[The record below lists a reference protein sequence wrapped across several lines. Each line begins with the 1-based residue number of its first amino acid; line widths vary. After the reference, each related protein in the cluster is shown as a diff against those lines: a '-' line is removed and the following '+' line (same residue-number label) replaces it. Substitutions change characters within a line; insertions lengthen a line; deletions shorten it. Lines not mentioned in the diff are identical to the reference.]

1 MALSSHRKLNVEQLI
16 NLAQVYWD
24 DPGKLLEIVEATEA
38 RMDPAAQLLFG
49 AVTNRLNRLRS
60 DPLRALGQT
69 PPDLAAL
76 IAARLGT
83 QPAAAETTSDPD
95 DVPPE
100 SEAGAEEPRRRWP
113 WAAGAALLLVAAGA
127 WWLWPRPEKPETA
140 AASREIGIAV
150 QEGGLRPL
158 EEADN
163 TGTASGLPPGRRR
176 PQFPERSDL
185 DRREHDESEDELEN
199 KLAASGAAALKAR
212 VPEAPPAKAVAD
224 IAEPREAAV
233 PTGGRA
239 SPAGGSGAAG
249 SSTATREPAVAPR
262 SAARAADAGRG
273 RAGAEI
279 AIEEALLQCYL
290 TDRRP
295 TACAPAGG
303 GGAANPPAAPSAGR
317 GGPTGGGAPPEGSR
331 EAAASTRS
339 GNRAAGASSPGE
351 RSQQSGAGSGGGSGS
366 ASGGGPPPVATAAD
380 DGASSAGQRPSA
392 SASAGGGGEAAGA
405 AKKTPPQQPQVAT
418 QTLADPDCPDQPPA
432 GRVVFIFDGSIS
444 MGLPL
449 GVDPA
454 EEDRLDDGVRRRDPE
469 ARRAYRALLQQP
481 GPKRMGRAQAAF
493 SDAATELPET
503 VELGLVVF
511 QECRDI
517 RSVGVFDAAARGS
530 AIDYV
535 QRLIPHGRTPLAQS
549 LASAAT
555 MLGDG
560 PSSIVLLTD
569 GIEFCSGD
577 PCAVAEEVK
586 AAHPQTPIHIIDV
599 TGQARTACVA
609 EITGG
614 RSYAPAETDDLT
626 AVIRNAFRGAAP
638 RCAAPG

>member
-60 DPLRALGQT
+60 DPLRALGQA

-83 QPAAAETTSDPD
+83 QPAAAETTSDSD
-95 DVPPE
+95 DVQPE

-127 WWLWPRPEKPETA
+127 WGLWPRPEKSEMT

-158 EEADN
+158 EEADK

-176 PQFPERSDL
+176 PQFPERSGL
-185 DRREHDESEDELEN
+185 DRLEHDESEDEFED
-199 KLAASGAAALKAR
+199 KLATFGAAALKAR
-212 VPEAPPAKAVAD
+212 VPEAPPAKAIAD

-233 PTGGRA
+233 PTGGRG

-249 SSTATREPAVAPR
+249 SSTETREPAMAPR
-262 SAARAADAGRG
+262 SAARAADGGRTSV
-273 RAGAEI
+273 GAEI

-295 TACAPAGG
+295 TACGPAGG
-303 GGAANPPAAPSAGR
+303 RGAANPPGAPSPGR
-317 GGPTGGGAPPEGSR
+317 GGSAEGGSSPTASR
-331 EAAASTRS
+331 GAAARTRS
-339 GNRAAGASSPGE
+339 GSGSEGTASPGE
-351 RSQQSGAGSGGGSGS
+351 RSQQSGTGSGGGSAG
-366 ASGGGPPPVATAAD
+366 ASGGGALPAPAAAD
-380 DGASSAGQRPSA
+380 DSAAGAGQRPSA
-392 SASAGGGGEAAGA
+392 SASASGEGQAASG
-405 AKKTPPQQPQVAT
+405 AKKAPPQLPQVAT
-418 QTLADPDCPDQPPA
+418 QTAPDPDCPDEPPA

-449 GVDPA
+449 GLDPA
-454 EEDRLDDGVRRRDPE
+454 EEDRLDDGVRRRDPG
-469 ARRAYRALLQQP
+469 ARREYRALLQQP
-481 GPKRMGRAQAAF
+481 GAKRMGRAQAAF
-493 SDAATELPET
+493 SDAAAELPEA
-503 VELGLVVF
+503 VELGLIVF

-549 LASAAT
+549 LASAAA

-586 AAHPQTPIHIIDV
+586 AVHPQTPIHIIDV

-626 AVIRNAFRGAAP
+626 AVIRKAFRGAAP
-638 RCAAPG
+638 RCGAPG